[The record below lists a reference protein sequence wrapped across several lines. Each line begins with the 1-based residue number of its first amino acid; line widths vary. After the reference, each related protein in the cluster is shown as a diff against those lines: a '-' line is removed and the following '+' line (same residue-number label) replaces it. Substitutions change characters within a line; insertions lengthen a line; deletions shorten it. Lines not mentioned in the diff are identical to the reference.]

1 MNSSNSRRLAVY
13 LVSTVI
19 CLGIAAQ
26 VVRIAQVRSP
36 TGETPFHS
44 ANDKSRWC
52 TIAAL
57 AIEGTYEIDKLLE
70 IRDPP
75 KNRRTWYTI
84 DLVRHR
90 GNDGELHYYSSKPPL
105 LPTLYTG
112 VYLAVRAVTGATLM
126 KQTFFVARILLILVN
141 LLPLILLW
149 IIMARKAT
157 RDQELSLWAVGILA
171 VFIAFGTFLSTFNN
185 TLNNHLPAA
194 VAAGISLWC
203 LDHILQKG
211 QRQWY
216 WFAICGLA
224 TSFTAANEMPAL
236 FWLVII
242 GALLL
247 WIDARRTLLAYVPA
261 LLPVAI
267 GFFVTNYIAH
277 GVWRPAYTH
286 RDLGAKVFELP
297 VEAGTSP
304 STLSVEKLVAACK
317 DNNLSF
323 SPSSVIRPARR
334 AEVYELWD
342 ETNQQRLGLRLD
354 LPNTIG
360 VYQWDDWY
368 DYPGS
373 YWIGD
378 RKKGVDLG
386 EPSKIT
392 YAFHCLIGHHG
403 IFSLTPF
410 WLLAVYGAIVSFRRS
425 DKISFATL
433 ANPQLLLVGAIV
445 ITTLVCTG
453 FYLARPLEDRNYG
466 GVCSGLRWVFWMTP
480 LWFWLA
486 CEGLKSVKHFA
497 FRRATELALLISVF
511 SSNYPW
517 TNPWTAP
524 WIMQLWEH
532 WGLINYH

>member
-1 MNSSNSRRLAVY
+1 MNSTPSRNPAVY
-13 LVSTVI
+13 LAIAIVF
-19 CLGIAAQ
+19 LGIAAQ
-26 VVRIAQVRSP
+26 VVRIAQVRSS
-36 TGETPFHS
+36 TGETPFFS

-70 IRDPP
+70 IREPP

-90 GNDGELHYYSSKPPL
+90 GDDGELHYYSSKPPL
-105 LPTLYTG
+105 LPTLYAG
-112 VYLAVRAVTGATLM
+112 VYMAVRAATGATLM
-126 KQTFFVARILLILVN
+126 KQTFFIARILLILVN
-141 LLPLILLW
+141 LIPLVVLW
-149 IIMARKAT
+149 LIMTRKAI
-157 RDQELSLWAVGILA
+157 REHESNVWAVCVLA
-171 VFIAFGTFLSTFNN
+171 TFIAFGTFLSTFNN

-203 LDHILQKG
+203 LERIIQRS

-216 WFAICGLA
+216 WFALCGLC

-236 FWLVII
+236 SWLAIV

-247 WIDARRTLLAYVPA
+247 LIDVRRTLSAYVPA

-267 GFFVTNYIAH
+267 AFFVTNYIAH

-286 RDLGAKVFELP
+286 RDLGAKVFEMP
-297 VEAGTSP
+297 VETGTSL
-304 STLSVEKLVAACK
+304 SRLSVESVVAACRE
-317 DNNLSF
+317 NSLNF
-323 SPSSVIRPARR
+323 SPDSVIRPARR
-334 AEVYELWD
+334 SDVYELWD
-342 ETNQQRLGLRLD
+342 EAGQHRLGLRLD
-354 LPNTIG
+354 QPDKIG
-360 VYQWDDWY
+360 VYEWDDWY

-373 YWIGD
+373 YWVGGS
-378 RKKGVDLG
+378 KKGVDLG

-410 WLLAVYGAIVSFRRS
+410 WLLSIYGAVVSCRRIERPWLS
-425 DKISFATL
+425 
-433 ANPQLLLVGAIV
+433 NPQLLLVGAIV
-445 ITTLVCTG
+445 ITGLVCTG

-486 CEGLKSVKHFA
+486 CEGLKSVKHFV
-497 FRRATELALLISVF
+497 FRRTIEGTLLVSIF
-511 SSNYPW
+511 SANYPW
-517 TNPWTAP
+517 SNPWTAP

-532 WGLINYH
+532 WGWINYH